1 MRTPEQSTPA
11 PPIAARRT
19 RPGLPALLILL
30 AVLWWL
36 LVVVLP
42 LPAPA
47 ATAVMVWGRYPLLL
61 ACLWQVWRLL
71 RGPQALRDPRLRRG
85 WLLLGLAVSCVAVG
99 DLIWGGL
106 TLAGHHDPTLS
117 VATLFFLAYFPLLL
131 AGLLAWP
138 RVFRSRG
145 DALTFTLD
153 AATVGVGVGMLLWYI
168 AVRPAL
174 GAASGGPW
182 QRSAVALA
190 FPIGDMLSVL
200 GIALVLLRQPV
211 GPLRRVTAAL
221 AMAMLC
227 SLAGDLLWI
236 FDDVLGSTGTQR
248 GSYFLWLLQAMSFL
262 LAARWQAL
270 SLSPQTGNSAELEW
284 HDRFQLLPHLASVL
298 GFGLLAVVARGDEP
312 LVVDATLLAA
322 GVLLLLVTGRQW
334 LGLREN
340 TRLLA
345 ENLRQRSE
353 SRFAALVEH
362 ASDPILILNAD
373 AVIGYASPATWQLA
387 GGAGLVPGTRLLEA
401 VHPQDQAALNDG
413 LDACRSGRVPQL
425 RLVLRFGTAG
435 GPWTIT
441 ETTFSNLL
449 GDAKVAGI
457 VLNVR
462 DVSERYALE
471 EQLRF
476 EALHDPLT
484 GLPNRELFRDRI
496 AQAILRQRRDE
507 VGTLLVVGVVAL
519 DRLRLVADA
528 LGHERGEDLLVASC
542 GRLQTALSEGESLA
556 RLGNEELGLLLEQP
570 ATPDTPP
577 GERLEDLRQ
586 LLALPLA
593 LDGQDVQSTASIGYA
608 VLAGGG
614 ELDAGALLRNADI
627 ALQQAR
633 SEGGDRS
640 LAFAGGQHA
649 QLLDRLSLE
658 ARLPQLLATDAFM
671 LKFQPVLELGGG
683 ARPCGLR
690 ISLDWRD
697 GRSQQ
702 QSIAD
707 VLAAARV
714 RGLETLIGDWV
725 LEALKRDL
733 GALLRCVPQSTG
745 SLWLQLPLGLLPL
758 QSGELP
764 ERLGAV
770 LRRIDW
776 PLGRLRLEVDAD
788 EVQAPLAAHAAV
800 LKLRG
805 SGVQIAL
812 VGFGAGTQNLAQLDL
827 WQPRMLELA
836 GMLGAPPRASAVRAA
851 LALAQALR
859 LELSAA
865 GVDNEDTAT
874 HLAALGVPH
883 GRGAALGVAVPYE
896 RMLTWLGARL
906 GD

>member
-1 MRTPEQSTPA
+1 MSTPA
-11 PPIAARRT
+11 QPPNALPVAARRT
-19 RPGLPALLILL
+19 APGLAALLVLL
-30 AVLWWL
+30 AALWWL
-36 LVVVLP
+36 LVGVLP
-42 LPAPA
+42 VPAPV
-47 ATAVMVWGRYPLLL
+47 ATAVMIWGRYPLLL

-85 WLLLGLAVSCVAVG
+85 WLLLGLAIACVAIG

-106 TLAGHHDPTLS
+106 TLAGHADPTLS
-117 VATLFFLAYFPLLL
+117 IATLFFLAYFPLLL

-153 AATVGVGVGMLLWYI
+153 AATVGLGVGMLLWYI

-200 GIALVLLRQPV
+200 GIALVLLRQPL

-262 LAARWQAL
+262 LAARWQAQ
-270 SLSPQTGNSAELEW
+270 SMFPQADRIAEPDW

-298 GFGLLAVVARGDEP
+298 GFGLLAVVARGGEP

-345 ENLRQRSE
+345 ENLRQRGE

-362 ASDPILILNAD
+362 ASDPILILNAEG
-373 AVIGYASPATWQLA
+373 VIGYASPATWQLA
-387 GGAGLVPGTRLLEA
+387 GGAGLVPGARLHGA
-401 VHPQDQAALNDG
+401 VHPQDQAALHDG

-425 RLVLRFGTAG
+425 RLVLRFGSGG

-462 DVSERYALE
+462 DVSERHALE

-496 AQAILRQRRDE
+496 AQALLRQRRDGD
-507 VGTLLVVGVVAL
+507 GTLVVAALAL
-519 DRLRLVADA
+519 DRLRLLADA
-528 LGHERGEDLLVASC
+528 FGHERGEDLLLASC
-542 GRLQTALSEGESLA
+542 GRLQAALTGGESLA
-556 RLGNEELGLLLEQP
+556 RLGTEELGLLLELP
-570 ATPDTPP
+570 TAPPSLP
-577 GERLEDLRQ
+577 GERLEVLRK
-586 LLALPLA
+586 LLAQPLT
-593 LDGQDVQSTASIGYA
+593 LDGQEVQSTASIGYA
-608 VLAGGG
+608 VLSAGG

-658 ARLPQLLATDAFM
+658 ARLPQLLATEAFV
-671 LKFQPVLELGGG
+671 LKFQPVLALGGG

-697 GRSQQ
+697 GRSPQ
-702 QSIAD
+702 QSISD

-714 RGLETLIGDWV
+714 RGLDPLIGDW
-725 LEALKRDL
+725 LLDALKRDL

-745 SLWLQLPLGLLPL
+745 SLWLQLPLSLLPL
-758 QSGELP
+758 KSADLP
-764 ERLGAV
+764 ERLSTV

-776 PLGRLRLEVDAD
+776 PLASLRLEVEAD
-788 EVQAPLAAHAAV
+788 EAHARLASHPAV
-800 LKLRG
+800 LALRAG
-805 SGVQIAL
+805 GVQIAL
-812 VGFGAGTQNLAQLDL
+812 GGFGAGAQNLAQLGL
-827 WQPRMLELA
+827 WQPRLLELA
-836 GMLGAPPRASAVRAA
+836 DTLGASLHAPAVRAA

-859 LELSAA
+859 FELSAA
-865 GVDNEDTAT
+865 GVDDEDTAT
-874 HLAALGVPH
+874 HLAALGVH
-883 GRGAALGVAVPYE
+883 QGRGAALGVAVPYE